1 MNDLSLPSVSP
12 TLLADADRLL
22 LAPSDLDHRK
32 LSQVLAAIHARDVDF
47 ADLYFQH
54 ALFESWNLE
63 EGIVKSGSFNIDRG
77 VGVRA
82 VSGDKQAYAYSDDIS
97 LAALEE
103 AASAVR
109 AIGRQGQSAS
119 APLDRHGSA
128 RALYRIEDPV
138 SGLSESDKVAL
149 LTKLERKARDRD
161 PRVVQVMASLTGEHE
176 TVLIARSDGL
186 VVADV
191 RPLVRL
197 SLTLIVEEDGRREQ
211 GFAGGGG
218 RFGYAYFDDAR
229 LDEYARQ
236 AVD

>member
-1 MNDLSLPSVSP
+1 MIPAAATRSP
-12 TLLADADRLL
+12 IR
-22 LAPSDLDHRK
+22 PEK
-32 LSQVLAAIHARDVDF
+32 VLATIHARDVDF

-54 ALFESWNLE
+54 ARFESWNLK

-82 VSGDKQAYAYSDDIS
+82 VAGDKQAYAYSDDIS
-97 LAALEE
+97 LPALEE

-119 APLDRHGSA
+119 TPLGRRGTA
-128 RALYRIEDPV
+128 RNLYPFEDPV
-138 SGLSESDKVAL
+138 LGLSESAKVAL
-149 LTKLERKARDRD
+149 LTKLERKARERD
-161 PRVVQVMASLTGEHE
+161 SRVVQVMASLTGEHE

-186 VVADV
+186 VAADV
-191 RPLVRL
+191 RPLVRM
-197 SLTLIVEEDGRREQ
+197 SLTLIVEENGRREQ
-211 GFAGGGG
+211 GFSGGGG
-218 RFGYAYFDDAR
+218 RFGDGYFDDAK